1 MAKNRKPRKA
11 HTRRTPNIP
20 MMAPTR
26 DRLALVLRM
35 AVEALILAP
44 SIDAYNSLS
53 TKFST
58 LGHAGIT
65 SDSLEAGKLAL
76 TDICDRFERIG
87 RIGVSGN
94 EAEQLRAAVA
104 DLDSL
109 LATLPANKLARAE
122 TVTAMHCAE
131 MGV

>member
-11 HTRRTPNIP
+11 HTRRASNIP

-35 AVEALILAP
+35 TVEALILAP
-44 SIDAYNSLS
+44 SIDSYNSLS

-76 TDICDRFERIG
+76 IDVCDRYERIG
-87 RIGVSGN
+87 RIGVSGD

-104 DLDSL
+104 DLDWLIASI
-109 LATLPANKLARAE
+109 PANKLVRAE

-131 MGV
+131 MGI